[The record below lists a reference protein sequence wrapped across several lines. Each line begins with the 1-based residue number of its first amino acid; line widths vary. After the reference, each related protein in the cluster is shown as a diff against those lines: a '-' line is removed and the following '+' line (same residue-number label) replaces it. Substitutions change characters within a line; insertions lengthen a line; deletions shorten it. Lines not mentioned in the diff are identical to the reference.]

1 MAYTPNDIYDYII
14 ENDRES
20 EFLQAI
26 TLHKQNFSIGEITD
40 RRFLVKEDKT
50 VKFISKMYKINIQ
63 ITDDDIITAVMNGLY
78 VSAFISRQGDA
89 YNVHFLVHAYPENMK
104 SQFDDEILKEVLRY
118 MIMMTIVRL
127 RLDTPEKVEEYL
139 GILHRDLFRQV
150 PTPVI
155 QVSLKLHFLFHPL
168 WLPFVLH
175 TKELP
180 SNQP

>member
-1 MAYTPNDIYDYII
+1 MKIREIRLQNGIFVYKVGISFTKWDFHLQRGTLALQTGLSFYI
-14 ENDRES
+14 S
-20 EFLQAI
+20 P
-26 TLHKQNFSIGEITD
+26 
-40 RRFLVKEDKT
+40 
-50 VKFISKMYKINIQ
+50 IQ

-139 GILHRDLFRQV
+139 GSR
-150 PTPVI
+150 
-155 QVSLKLHFLFHPL
+155 
-168 WLPFVLH
+168 
-175 TKELP
+175 E
-180 SNQP
+180 